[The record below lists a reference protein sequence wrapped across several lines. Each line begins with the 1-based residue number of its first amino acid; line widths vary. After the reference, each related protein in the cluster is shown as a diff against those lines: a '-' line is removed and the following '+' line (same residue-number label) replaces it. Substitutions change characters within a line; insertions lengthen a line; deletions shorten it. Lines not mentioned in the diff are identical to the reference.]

1 MGEGMTQGICH
12 MMTQEENELLTR
24 TGRGTPGGEL
34 LRRYWQPVALSEELP
49 SGAAPLS
56 VKILGEELVLF
67 RDDKGRAGLLGIHCS
82 HRGTD
87 LSYGR
92 VEDGGLRCLY
102 HGWLYDVEGRCLQ
115 QPGEPGGGE
124 HRDAIRH
131 PAYPCKET
139 GGVIFTYMGPGTPP
153 LLPKYE
159 FLNAPPERLYV
170 NKIFHE
176 CNYLQA
182 NEGNIDPVHLS
193 FLHRFLEN
201 REERYRGV
209 RGAEE
214 SHYNLVARNTAPIL
228 DVELTDFGVRIY
240 TVRRLEG
247 DKAYLRVSYFIL
259 PNLSA
264 FPGQTGGEGYSVN
277 WHVPIDD
284 DHHWKYT
291 FVYSA
296 GAPLDKKMVHRE
308 RSELAPDYRLV
319 RNEANRFMQ
328 DRESMKSKTYA
339 GMGSGFQAHDA
350 FATASQGAIQ
360 DRTEEHLVSSDKA
373 IIAARKLLE
382 KAIRDVQEGREPPH
396 VIREPSQNRV
406 PHLLVIS
413 DMISNAGDWKEY
425 TRKLEAEARAKL

>member
-1 MGEGMTQGICH
+1 
-12 MMTQEENELLTR
+12 MMTKEENDLLTQ

-34 LRRYWQPVALSEELP
+34 FRRYWQPVALSEELP
-49 SGAAPLS
+49 SGAPPVN

-67 RDDKGRAGLLGIHCS
+67 RDDQGRAGLLGIHCS
-82 HRGTD
+82 HRGTN

-102 HGWLYDVEGRCLQ
+102 HGWLYDIEGRCLE

-139 GGVIFTYMGPGTPP
+139 GGVIFTYMGPGKPP
-153 LLPKYE
+153 LLPNYD
-159 FLNAPPERLYV
+159 FLSASPDRLYV
-170 NKIFHE
+170 NKIFHD

-193 FLHRFLEN
+193 FLHRFLEQ
-201 REERYRGV
+201 RDERYRGV

-214 SHYNLVARNTAPIL
+214 SHYNLVAKNIAPIL
-228 DVELTDFGVRIY
+228 DVELIDFGVRIY
-240 TVRRLEG
+240 TVRGLEG

-284 DHHWKYT
+284 THHWKYT

-296 GAPLDKKMVHRE
+296 GAPLKKELVGRE
-308 RSELAPDYRLV
+308 RSELGPDYRLM
-319 RNEANRFMQ
+319 RNAGNRFLQ
-328 DRESMKSKTYA
+328 DRESMKTKTYA

-373 IIAARKLLE
+373 IVAARKLLE

-396 VIREPSQNRV
+396 VIREPSQNRF
-406 PHLLVIS
+406 PHLLVLS
-413 DMISNAGDWKEY
+413 DMISNSGDWKEY
-425 TRKLEAEARAKL
+425 TRSLEAEARAKL

>member
-1 MGEGMTQGICH
+1 
-12 MMTQEENELLTR
+12 MMTQEENDVLTR
-24 TGRGTPGGEL
+24 TAPGTAGGEL
-34 LRRYWQPVALSEELP
+34 LRRYWQPVGLSEELG
-49 SGAAPLS
+49 SGGAPLS
-56 VKILGEELVLF
+56 VKVLGENLVLF
-67 RDDKGRAGLLGIHCS
+67 RDDIGRAGLLGIHCS

-102 HGWLYDVEGRCLQ
+102 HGWLYDVEGRCLE
-115 QPGEPGGGE
+115 QPGEPLGGE

-131 PAYPCKET
+131 PAYPCREA
-139 GGVIFTYMGPGTPP
+139 GGVIFTYMGPGEPP
-153 LLPKYE
+153 LLPDYE
-159 FLNAPPERLYV
+159 FLKASPDHLYV
-170 NKIFHE
+170 SKIFHE
-176 CNYLQA
+176 CNHLQA
-182 NEGNIDPVHLS
+182 NEGNIDPIHLS

-201 REERYRGV
+201 REAQYRGV
-209 RGAEE
+209 RGAGE
-214 SHYNLVARNTAPIL
+214 SHYNLVARNIAPTL

-240 TVRRLEG
+240 TSRRLEG

-264 FPGQTGGEGYSVN
+264 FPGQTGGQGYSVN

-296 GAPLDKKMVHRE
+296 AAPLDKKVIDRE
-308 RSELAPDYRLV
+308 RSELTPGYRLA
-319 RNEANRFMQ
+319 RNEANRYMQ
-328 DRESMKSKTYA
+328 DRTSMKTKTYS
-339 GMGSGFQAHDA
+339 GMGYGFQAHDA
-350 FATASQGAIQ
+350 FVTTSQGAIQ
-360 DRTEEHLVSSDKA
+360 NRTDEHLVSSDKA
-373 IIAARKLLE
+373 IVAARKLLE

-396 VIREPSQNRV
+396 VIREPSQNRF

-413 DMISNAGDWKEY
+413 DVIADTEDGKAY

>member
-1 MGEGMTQGICH
+1 MITK
-12 MMTQEENELLTR
+12 EENDLLTR
-24 TGRGTPGGEL
+24 TGHGTPAGEL

-49 SGAAPLS
+49 PGGAPLS
-56 VKILGEELVLF
+56 IKILGEDLVLF
-67 RDDKGRAGLLGIHCS
+67 RDDKGRAGLLGLHCS
-82 HRGTD
+82 HRGTN

-102 HGWLYDVEGRCLQ
+102 HGWLYDVAGRCLE

-131 PAYPCKET
+131 LAYPCEEA
-139 GGVIFTYMGPGTPP
+139 GGVIFTYMGLGQPP
-153 LLPKYE
+153 LLPNYE
-159 FLNAPPERLYV
+159 FLKASPDHLCV

-193 FLHRFLEN
+193 YLHRFLEN
-201 REERYRGV
+201 REEQYRGV
-209 RGAEE
+209 RGADE
-214 SHYNLVARNTAPIL
+214 SHYNLVARNLAPTMDI
-228 DVELTDFGVRIY
+228 ELTDFGVRIY
-240 TVRRLEG
+240 TVRKLPD

-284 DHHWKYT
+284 THHWKYT

-296 GAPLDKKMVHRE
+296 GGPLEQRVVNRE
-308 RSELAPDYRLV
+308 RSELTPDHRLV
-319 RNEANRFMQ
+319 RNEANRYLQ
-328 DRESMKSKTYA
+328 DRESMKTKTFT
-339 GMGSGFQAHDA
+339 GIGSGFQAHDA
-350 FATASQGAIQ
+350 FATASQGPIQ
-360 DRTEEHLVSSDKA
+360 DRAEEHLVSSDKA

-396 VIREPSQNRV
+396 VIRSPSENRF
-406 PHLLVIS
+406 PQLLVLS
-413 DMISNAGDWKEY
+413 DMVPDNSDYKQY
-425 TRKLEAEARAKL
+425 TKSLEAEARARF

>member
-1 MGEGMTQGICH
+1 
-12 MMTQEENELLTR
+12 MMTKEENDLLTR
-24 TGRGTPGGEL
+24 TGTGTACGEL

-49 SGAAPLS
+49 PGAPP
-56 VKILGEELVLF
+56 VKIKLLGEDLVLF
-67 RDDKGRAGLLGIHCS
+67 RDDQGRPGLLGIHCS

-92 VEDGGLRCLY
+92 VENGGLRCLY
-102 HGWLYDVEGRCLQ
+102 HGWLYDVEGRCLE

-131 PAYPCKET
+131 RAYPCTEA
-139 GGVIFTYMGPGTPP
+139 GEVIFTYMGPGTPP
-153 LLPKYE
+153 LLPNYE
-159 FLNAPPERLYV
+159 FLNADTDHLYV

-201 REERYRGV
+201 RKERYRGV

-214 SHYNLVARNTAPIL
+214 SHYNLVARNVAPML

-240 TVRRLEG
+240 TVRRLG
-247 DKAYLRVSYFIL
+247 DEKAYLRVSYFIL

-284 DHHWKYT
+284 THHWKYT
-291 FVYSA
+291 FVFSSR
-296 GAPLDKKMVHRE
+296 APLQKETVNRE
-308 RSELAPDYRLV
+308 RSEFTSDYRLL
-319 RNEANRFMQ
+319 RNESNRFMQ
-328 DRESMKSKTYA
+328 DRESMKTKTYT

-350 FATASQGAIQ
+350 FATSSQGTIQ

-373 IIAARKLLE
+373 IVAARKLLE
-382 KAIRDVQEGREPPH
+382 KAIRDIQEGREPPH
-396 VIREPSQNRV
+396 VIREPSQNRF
-406 PHLLVIS
+406 PHLLVVS
-413 DMISNAGDWKEY
+413 DMISEGGDWKEY
-425 TRKLEAEARAKL
+425 TKSLEAEARAKL

>member
-1 MGEGMTQGICH
+1 
-12 MMTQEENELLTR
+12 MMPREENEMLTQ
-24 TGRGTPGGEL
+24 TGPGTPCGNL
-34 LRRYWQPVALSEELP
+34 LRCYWQPVALSQELP
-49 SGAAPLS
+49 SEAAPLS
-56 VKILGEELVLF
+56 VRVLGEDLVLF
-67 RDDKGRAGLLGIHCS
+67 RDDEGRPGLLGIHCS

-102 HGWLYDVEGRCLQ
+102 HGWLYDIHGRCLE

-124 HRDAIRH
+124 HRDSIRH
-131 PAYPCKET
+131 PAYPCREQ
-139 GGVIFTYMGPGTPP
+139 GGVIFTYIGPGTPP
-153 LLPKYE
+153 LLPHYE
-159 FLNAPPERLYV
+159 FLNASPDHLYV
-170 NKIFHE
+170 SKIFHD
-176 CNYLQA
+176 CSYLQA

-209 RGAEE
+209 RGARE
-214 SHYNLVARNTAPIL
+214 SHYNLVGRNIAPLI

-247 DKAYLRVSYFIL
+247 EKAYLRVSYFIL

-284 DHHWKYT
+284 AHHWKYT
-291 FVYSA
+291 FVFSS
-296 GAPLDKKMVHRE
+296 GAPLKKDVVGRE
-308 RSELAPDYRLV
+308 RSELTPDYRLV
-319 RNEANRFMQ
+319 RNEANRFLQ
-328 DRESMKSKTYA
+328 DRESMKTKTYA

-373 IIAARKLLE
+373 IVAARKLLA
-382 KAIRDVQEGREPPH
+382 KAIDDVLEGREPPH
-396 VIREPSQNRV
+396 VVRDPNQNRF

-413 DMISNAGDWKEY
+413 DMIPDAAGWKEY
-425 TRKLEAEARAKL
+425 TKSLEAEARAKP